1 MKLSIDETKHVLLA
15 LQEWACVNE
24 PDPDLFKDI
33 KRLEKRFAVSLK
45 KKREWDKSY
54 KAWLEKNDV

>member
-1 MKLSIDETKHVLLA
+1 MKLSIDETEHVLLA
-15 LQEWACVNE
+15 LEDWATVNMY
-24 PDPDLFKDI
+24 DKKLHKDI

>member
-1 MKLSIDETKHVLLA
+1 MKLSIDETEHVLFA
-15 LQEWACVNE
+15 LNEWAVINMYDKE
-24 PDPDLFKDI
+24 LYRDI

>member
-1 MKLSIDETKHVLLA
+1 MKLSINETEHVLLA
-15 LQEWACVNE
+15 LNEWACVNE
-24 PDPDLFKDI
+24 PDPDLFRDI

-54 KAWLEKNDV
+54 KA